1 MSTRRGPGAHRISS
15 FAPLLAT
22 AIALLALGCA
32 SAPKPHPAENPPA
45 TGPAPVPTAE
55 ATRPP
60 APEASPEDTGEP
72 EETITPEANQ
82 RVREAPGRLDPSEE
96 ITPQELAT
104 IPDPVPGAPPRDRP
118 QDGSVSR
125 SGGSATSGGNSGAGN
140 AQEKPWS
147 VQIFASEDRGEAQ
160 RVARTA
166 ADRLQ
171 MAARVDHDPPL
182 YKVRVGRF
190 ADEQEAQTLRTQ
202 AIRAGFAGAFRVRAG
217 VP

>member
-1 MSTRRGPGAHRISS
+1 MSTRRASGAPPIPS
-15 FAPLLAT
+15 FAPLLAPLLAT
-22 AIALLALGCA
+22 ALALLVPGCA

-45 TGPAPVPTAE
+45 APPAPAPTAE

-60 APEASPEDTGEP
+60 APEPSDEP

-118 QDGSVSR
+118 QDGSESR
-125 SGGSATSGGNSGAGN
+125 SGGSGTSGGSSGAGT
-140 AQEKPWS
+140 AQERPWS

-171 MAARVDHDPPL
+171 MAARVDHEPPL

>member
-1 MSTRRGPGAHRISS
+1 MSIRRTWG
-15 FAPLLAT
+15 APLLFLLAT
-22 AIALLALGCA
+22 VVALLVPGCA
-32 SAPKPHPAENPPA
+32 SAPKPHPAENSPA
-45 TGPAPVPTAE
+45 ATPTPTPAPAPTAE

-60 APEASPEDTGEP
+60 APEPSDEP

-118 QDGSVSR
+118 QDGSESR
-125 SGGSATSGGNSGAGN
+125 SGGSGTSGGSSGAGT
-140 AQEKPWS
+140 AQERPWS

-171 MAARVDHDPPL
+171 MAARVDHEAPL

>member
-1 MSTRRGPGAHRISS
+1 MSIRRTWG
-15 FAPLLAT
+15 APLLFLLAT
-22 AIALLALGCA
+22 VVALLVPGCA

-45 TGPAPVPTAE
+45 ATPTPKPTAE
-55 ATRPP
+55 ASRPP
-60 APEASPEDTGEP
+60 APEASPQDTGEP

-82 RVREAPGRLDPSEE
+82 RVRETPARLDPTEE

-118 QDGSVSR
+118 QDGSESR
-125 SGGSATSGGNSGAGN
+125 SGVQGTSSGSSGAGT

-171 MAARVDHDPPL
+171 MATRVDHEPPL

-190 ADEQEAQTLRTQ
+190 ADEQEAQSLRTQ

>member
-1 MSTRRGPGAHRISS
+1 MSTRRASGAPQIAS
-15 FAPLLAT
+15 FP
-22 AIALLALGCA
+22 ALLAMLLAFLVPGCA
-32 SAPKPHPAENPPA
+32 SAPRPRPAENPPA
-45 TGPAPVPTAE
+45 AAPTPAPTAE
-55 ATRPP
+55 APRAP
-60 APEASPEDTGEP
+60 APASAEP

-82 RVREAPGRLDPSEE
+82 RARETPIRLDPSEE

-118 QDGSVSR
+118 QDGSESL
-125 SGGSATSGGNSGAGN
+125 SGGSGTSGGSSSAGT
-140 AQEKPWS
+140 APEKPWS

-171 MAARVDHDPPL
+171 MSTRVDHEPPL

-190 ADEQEAQTLRTQ
+190 ADEGEAQTLRAQ

-217 VP
+217 MP